1 MLPGSQASSAKD
13 PSFRLVC
20 SRNVSLSPPFSS
32 TKHKQEKGESL
43 TNTPSSIKSVKPLA
57 GPVSGLYGILRVAL
71 DSLDLGRRS
80 ISQNAGTRGLRLG
93 ESSVFLMVSES
104 QNLPRANDAM
114 ATSFQPI
121 GLGWERSLIS
131 TLVDSTRGISNLAP
145 YRPHST
151 ASNVHRSRVNVASL
165 SSAQQGHHDDSI
177 LNHEPWYTDTGR
189 L

>member
-32 TKHKQEKGESL
+32 TRHKQEKGESL
-43 TNTPSSIKSVKPLA
+43 TNTPSTAFKYKVCQTA
-57 GPVSGLYGILRVAL
+57 GRSSFRFVWNILRVAL

-80 ISQNAGTRGLRLG
+80 TSQNAGTRGLRLG

-131 TLVDSTRGISNLAP
+131 TLVDSTRGISN
-145 YRPHST
+145 
-151 ASNVHRSRVNVASL
+151 
-165 SSAQQGHHDDSI
+165 
-177 LNHEPWYTDTGR
+177 
-189 L
+189 